1 LFETARAVEQPCLL
15 IDYTGD
21 NTVFPA
27 DCATIFEAI
36 ASSDKIRQRFRG
48 DHHGRAL
55 EKGEE
60 PGRTAAAKAIV
71 EWERGKFN

>member
-1 LFETARAVEQPCLL
+1 MEQPCLL

-27 DCATIFEAI
+27 DCAAIFDKI
-36 ASSDKIRQRFRG
+36 ASAKKIRQRFRG

-60 PGRTAAAKAIV
+60 PGRVGAAKAIV
-71 EWERGKFN
+71 GWVKETFGA